1 MKKTKIKLGV
11 FTLPIILLIFFTL
24 NNYLLVIITPII
36 IHELGHIVA
45 AWILNIKISE
55 FSVGILGA
63 RLKTGPDQLSYGNEI
78 ILALFG
84 PLANFLCVFVG
95 YVIYK
100 KYNFHD
106 TYLFLMTSLLL
117 GAINLLPIKTFD
129 GGRIFES
136 FLSIFL
142 PLGWAVRI
150 TYIIS
155 LICIITL
162 WLISVYFLLIYS
174 SSLGLFVFSLSLFFE
189 IFVSENLS

>member
-11 FTLPIILLIFFTL
+11 FTLPIILLILFTL

-55 FSVGILGA
+55 FSVGLLGA

-95 YVIYK
+95 CIIYK
-100 KYNFHD
+100 KYD
-106 TYLFLMTSLLL
+106 SQEMYIFLMTSLLL
-117 GAINLLPIKTFD
+117 GTVNLLPIKTFD

-142 PLGWAVRI
+142 PPGLAVRI